1 MYKKSIVILK
11 DSQLDHVVRSVM
23 ENRKKDLENELS
35 LLCKFEEIRKDV
47 RQTRGTANIRKH
59 LSQFIMKNGFPF
71 LTVFDF
77 RADIGLPENE
87 DPDRQKLFRSFL
99 LSFSLLGASANFSGK
114 TANLV
119 CFADKSDRDQLV
131 HCLADPSLLFKDLP
145 STDDR
150 TRQVVELFKTDKDK
164 ACRFFNVNVLLY
176 PENGNFND
184 RIRQFEEII
193 TLAEKRLTQ
202 QTAGQA
208 AAIELI
214 TRHLPPAQVICRA
227 SEEKVIVNGEVRTLT
242 AEEKSRYVENAFY
255 FEGAIL
261 EHTIET
267 VKHRIIQTFNI
278 LPKVKPMKKESILTL
293 HVSDNCAVDGSFPMS
308 MGIFLTNTLSKHH
321 KLVLNLGK
329 INLEKLKAVTGFFA
343 IKDLVANR

>member
-23 ENRKKDLENELS
+23 ENRKKEFEKELS
-35 LLCKFEEIRKDV
+35 LLCRFEEVRKDV

-71 LTVFDF
+71 LTVLDF
-77 RADIGLPENE
+77 RADLGLPESE
-87 DPDRQKLFRSFL
+87 DPDRQKFFRSFL
-99 LSFSLLGASANFSGK
+99 LSFSLLGASANFASK

-119 CFADKSDRDQLV
+119 CFADKADRDRLI
-131 HCLADPSLLFKDLP
+131 HCLADPTLLFQDLP
-145 STDDR
+145 ANDDK
-150 TRQVVELFKTDKDK
+150 TRQVVELFKADKEK

-176 PENGNFND
+176 PENGNFNE
-184 RIRQFEEII
+184 RIREFEEII

-202 QTAGQA
+202 QAGGHS

-214 TRHLPPAQVICRA
+214 TRNLPAAQVICRA
-227 SEEKVIVNGEVRTLT
+227 NEEKVIVNGEVRSLT
-242 AEEKSRYVENAFY
+242 ADEKARYAENAFY

-261 EHTIET
+261 EHTLET
-267 VKHRIIQTFNI
+267 VKQRILQTFSV
-278 LPKVKPMKKESILTL
+278 LPKVKPMKKEAALTL

-308 MGIFLTNTLSKHH
+308 MGIFLTNTIGRHH

-329 INLEKLKAVTGFFA
+329 VNLEKLKSVAGYFA
-343 IKDLVANR
+343 IKDLVSPR